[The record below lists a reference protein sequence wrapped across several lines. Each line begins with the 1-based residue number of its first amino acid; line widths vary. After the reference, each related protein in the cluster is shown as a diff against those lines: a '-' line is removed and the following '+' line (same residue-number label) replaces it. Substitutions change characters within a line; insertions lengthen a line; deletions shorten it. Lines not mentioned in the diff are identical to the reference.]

1 MEYLQWKID
10 GEFICD
16 IARQWFWEENRDYE
30 KCEELLLSALGT
42 DELTLEE
49 KKEIARDI
57 IEGKK
62 KLVGVNECVLVD
74 DNKNVRHIQDKIKK
88 INQKMLIDKIRSD
101 MNVNAINYVDPYSTV
116 KSVKSAKIKD
126 VTTYEEVYN
135 YFCFSEFDY
144 DKRRD
149 FTENDGITKCGLWL
163 LDNPELVAKYY
174 HRCASSSSDD
184 FWSKMYEAIK
194 DDERFKERNN
204 KYLAFLRMKE
214 DNERNLKEQL
224 DKQYDKMIKTRTTS
238 TKIKD
243 FNEMTSEEYIE
254 YLSSKEPG
262 NLDYRLIPDNL
273 EKFEGLIDKEG
284 NFYSCEFGGHNI
296 KAYYIIV
303 AYYQKFGFKTREDAM
318 SELKPDRALDN
329 LLDAGWMATRYLPS
343 MGCYLSYKRDIYFRP
358 TKEQKNTIWNTIV
371 KHDCYV
377 QNTNIIVD

>member
-88 INQKMLIDKIRSD
+88 LNQKMLIDKIRSD

-184 FWSKMYEAIK
+184 FW
-194 DDERFKERNN
+194 
-204 KYLAFLRMKE
+204 
-214 DNERNLKEQL
+214 
-224 DKQYDKMIKTRTTS
+224 
-238 TKIKD
+238 
-243 FNEMTSEEYIE
+243 
-254 YLSSKEPG
+254 
-262 NLDYRLIPDNL
+262 
-273 EKFEGLIDKEG
+273 
-284 NFYSCEFGGHNI
+284 
-296 KAYYIIV
+296 
-303 AYYQKFGFKTREDAM
+303 
-318 SELKPDRALDN
+318 
-329 LLDAGWMATRYLPS
+329 
-343 MGCYLSYKRDIYFRP
+343 
-358 TKEQKNTIWNTIV
+358 
-371 KHDCYV
+371 
-377 QNTNIIVD
+377 